1 MCKVFSQYIIIH
13 NMTCSDETNCYVFF
27 AITPNTV
34 LQVNAPLLSTILD
47 TQWECLR
54 WMLFD
59 QCCSYLRICRFL
71 RGKYTTTFKKKQVAT
86 VTGQWQ
92 TNTAVEQEESAS
104 VRPRWRWWWGRRRE
118 EISEARLA
126 QFHWFMQ
133 RLEWRVASRDAKRK
147 TTEIRTEDVDEL
159 LDDTSSF
166 KWGWCN
172 SHSIQRN
179 FGRGYYDQMIKDVLE
194 FEKRSIQESNCLKS
208 IWLNQQGKW

>member
-1 MCKVFSQYIIIH
+1 
-13 NMTCSDETNCYVFF
+13 
-27 AITPNTV
+27 
-34 LQVNAPLLSTILD
+34 
-47 TQWECLR
+47 
-54 WMLFD
+54 MLFD

-133 RLEWRVASRDAKRK
+133 QLERRVASRGAKRK

-179 FGRGYYDQMIKDVLE
+179 FGRGYYDQKILWPDD
-194 FEKRSIQESNCLKS
+194 KRRPWICKKINLRIELPEEHMVESTRKTVAEWMKRNAPKPMRD
-208 IWLNQQGKW
+208 